1 MPTLTCNPSTDKP
14 NDLSGLVE
22 GCQMD
27 SEILYEKL
35 GILLD
40 RIERLEGSQDELLR
54 RAGLL

>member
-1 MPTLTCNPSTDKP
+1 
-14 NDLSGLVE
+14 
-22 GCQMD
+22 MD